1 MIRALICC
9 SALLLGPLLSGC
21 VDDSRA
27 ETAATRPRALVEQRA
42 HPDASA
48 RPGAAAAAL
57 DPDHDPDLSGRPSF
71 LFRAGRR
78 L

>member
-21 VDDSRA
+21 VDESRA
-27 ETAATRPRALVEQRA
+27 EPAAPRPRGLAEQRA

-48 RPGAAAAAL
+48 RPGPAAASL
-57 DPDHDPDLSGRPSF
+57 DPDHDPELSGRPSF